1 MTRLPAKGQKPVPDL
16 MLSFHCATSDA
27 EIIAAALRT
36 ISDAPIH
43 LHDEAV
49 LGRDFDDAGLGEKV
63 TGRLRRT
70 CIELLVEE
78 TMIDA
83 LIEAARTCRRLLP
96 VRWHAVSVTA
106 QGRLA

>member
-1 MTRLPAKGQKPVPDL
+1 MPDSL
-16 MLSFHCATSDA
+16 LSLHCASADA
-27 EIIAAALRT
+27 DVIAAALRT

-70 CIELLVEE
+70 CIELLIE
-78 TMIDA
+78 DA
-83 LIEAARTCRRLLP
+83 MVDELIEAARNCRRRLP
-96 VRWHAVSVTA
+96 VRWHIVSVSA

>member
-1 MTRLPAKGQKPVPDL
+1 MPDM
-16 MLSFHCATSDA
+16 MLSLHCASADA

-49 LGRDFDDAGLGEKV
+49 LGRDFGDAGLGEKV

-70 CIELLVEE
+70 CIELLVED
-78 TMIDA
+78 TMIA
-83 LIEAARTCRRLLP
+83 ELIEAARTCRRRLP

>member
-1 MTRLPAKGQKPVPDL
+1 MSD
-16 MLSFHCATSDA
+16 MILSFHCATTDA
-27 EIIAAALRT
+27 DIIAAALRT
-36 ISDAPIH
+36 ICDVPIH

-83 LIEAARTCRRLLP
+83 LIEVARTCRRRLP
-96 VRWHAVSVTA
+96 VRWHTVNVSA
-106 QGRLA
+106 QGRFS